1 MSAFT
6 GSAVKR
12 LEDPALVTGRGRFVD
27 DIHVPGV
34 LHAAFVRAPYAHAM
48 VRGVDAAAARALHGV
63 HAVYVLADL
72 PPLLRERPIPLLV
85 PNAAIADAKLPF
97 ALVRDEVCFVGE
109 PVAVVLAHSRHVA
122 EDAAELVIVDYEPL
136 PVAADVRDAFADG
149 APSAH
154 ADRTHNRATHMTLG
168 FGNVHAAFAAA
179 AHVVAGE
186 FFQHRGSAHAMECRA
201 LLAQYDATG
210 ENVTIWAGTQS
221 PHQYRDAYAQAM
233 GLGQHQ
239 VRVIAP
245 DVGGGFGPKAVLY
258 PEQFAI
264 PACALLTGRAVKWIE
279 DRREH
284 FLTTYQERDQYWR
297 GELAVSADGR
307 LLGLR
312 GHLLHDAGAYLP
324 WGVVV
329 PHICAAT
336 VPGPYLL
343 PAYQMDVDVVY
354 TNKVPVTPVRGA
366 GRPQAVFFMER
377 LLDLAARALD
387 LDPAELRR
395 RNFVQPE
402 QMPYKVGL
410 VFRDG
415 NAVTY
420 DSGDYPRC
428 QRLALERAGWDEF
441 PARQRAA
448 RAQDRYIGIATASY
462 VEGTGLGPFE
472 GVSVKVQH
480 DGRILLTTGAAAQ
493 GQGHATMLAQVC
505 ADALGIT
512 PADIV
517 VHAADTGAIAYG
529 TGTFASRIAANAGP
543 AAHIAGANV
552 RAKALELAAHLL
564 EASAPDLELQAGRVF
579 VRGVPQHGVTLAEL
593 ARFASGVPGFAM
605 PRGLGAGLEDT
616 TYFTPE
622 RASYPNGCHVAEVEV
637 DVETGQ
643 VHLLNYVSGH
653 DCGTIINPM
662 SVEGQV
668 QGGVA
673 HGIGNALFE
682 WMRYDDNA
690 QPLTMN
696 FGEYLLPTAPEVP
709 TVQQVNLECP
719 SPLNPLGVKGAGEG
733 GTIPAAAV
741 IAAAIENALEPFGVH
756 VDRAPITPDWLLER
770 IDAARGEHC

>member
-1 MSAFT
+1 
-6 GSAVKR
+6 
-12 LEDPALVTGRGRFVD
+12 
-27 DIHVPGV
+27 
-34 LHAAFVRAPYAHAM
+34 
-48 VRGVDAAAARALHGV
+48 
-63 HAVYVLADL
+63 
-72 PPLLRERPIPLLV
+72 
-85 PNAAIADAKLPF
+85 
-97 ALVRDEVCFVGE
+97 
-109 PVAVVLAHSRHVA
+109 
-122 EDAAELVIVDYEPL
+122 
-136 PVAADVRDAFADG
+136 
-149 APSAH
+149 
-154 ADRTHNRATHMTLG
+154 
-168 FGNVHAAFAAA
+168 
-179 AHVVAGE
+179 
-186 FFQHRGSAHAMECRA
+186 
-201 LLAQYDATG
+201 
-210 ENVTIWAGTQS
+210 
-221 PHQYRDAYAQAM
+221 
-233 GLGQHQ
+233 
-239 VRVIAP
+239 VIAP

-297 GELAVSADGR
+297 GELAISADGR

-324 WGVVV
+324 WGVV
-329 PHICAAT
+329 
-336 VPGPYLL
+336 
-343 PAYQMDVDVVY
+343 
-354 TNKVPVTPVRGA
+354 
-366 GRPQAVFFMER
+366 
-377 LLDLAARALD
+377 
-387 LDPAELRR
+387 
-395 RNFVQPE
+395 
-402 QMPYKVGL
+402 
-410 VFRDG
+410 
-415 NAVTY
+415 
-420 DSGDYPRC
+420 
-428 QRLALERAGWDEF
+428 
-441 PARQRAA
+441 
-448 RAQDRYIGIATASY
+448 
-462 VEGTGLGPFE
+462 
-472 GVSVKVQH
+472 
-480 DGRILLTTGAAAQ
+480 
-493 GQGHATMLAQVC
+493 
-505 ADALGIT
+505 
-512 PADIV
+512 
-517 VHAADTGAIAYG
+517 
-529 TGTFASRIAANAGP
+529 
-543 AAHIAGANV
+543 
-552 RAKALELAAHLL
+552 
-564 EASAPDLELQAGRVF
+564 
-579 VRGVPQHGVTLAEL
+579 VPQHGVTLAEL

-643 VHLLNYVSGH
+643 VHVLNYVTGH